1 MTDYPSALPETGRPA
16 EQLLADITT
25 GRGDDL
31 DWKSGR
37 AFSLV
42 YNAADAELERVQH
55 GVAELF
61 LHDNALNPMAY
72 PSLRAMEGSVIA
84 MAADLFGTDARSG
97 ALTSGGTES
106 IFCAVQVARDYAREV
121 LGKPEPTILLPS
133 TAHPAFDKAAK
144 YLDIEVIR
152 VAVGADG
159 RADVAATAVAVD
171 DRTAMIVGS
180 TPCYPYG
187 VIDDI
192 TGLAA
197 LAVDAGI
204 LCHVDACLGG
214 WLLPF
219 WEAIGE
225 PVPPWTF
232 AVEGVTSLSA
242 DIHKYGYGYKGA
254 SVVMYCNRSLLKF
267 QFFSFDDWP
276 GGFYGSATP
285 AGTRPAPPIAG
296 AWATLVN
303 LGRDGLLAKA
313 ADVLAATKRF
323 VAFVDATDGIE
334 VLRRPEMSV
343 VLFGATDPQN
353 NAPLA
358 AALHGQGWK
367 VDVQQEGLHLMMSP
381 GHLAVLPDFEAA
393 IVSALASISSNGVP
407 ASPPAP
413 QSGAGEPARYADRA
427 I

>member
-1 MTDYPSALPETGRPA
+1 MSDYPSALPETGRNA
-16 EQLLADITT
+16 TELLADIAA
-25 GRGDDL
+25 GRETDL

-42 YNAADAELERVQH
+42 YNAADDDLEGLQH
-55 GVAELF
+55 GVANLF

-72 PSLRAMEGSVIA
+72 PSLQAMERSIVA
-84 MAADLFGTDARSG
+84 MSADLFGTDARSG

-121 LGKPEPTILLPS
+121 LGKPEPSIVIPS

-144 YLDIEVIR
+144 YLDIGVHRIPVR
-152 VAVGADG
+152 PDG
-159 RADVAATAVAVD
+159 RADVAATAAAID
-171 DRTAMIVGS
+171 NNTAMLVGS
-180 TPCYPYG
+180 APCYPYG
-187 VIDDI
+187 VIDAI
-192 TGLAA
+192 TDLGA
-197 LAVDAGI
+197 LAQDAGI

-219 WEAIGE
+219 WAANGQD
-225 PVPPWTF
+225 VPAWTF
-232 AVEGVTSLSA
+232 EVEGVTSLSA

-254 SVVMYCNRSLLKF
+254 SVVMYRDRSLLKF

-296 AWATLVN
+296 AWATLVH
-303 LGRDGLLAKA
+303 LGRDGLQAKA
-313 ADVLAATKRF
+313 ADVLAATQRLITF
-323 VAFVDATDGIE
+323 LDATDGID

-343 VLFGATDPQN
+343 VLFGTTDPAN
-353 NAPLA
+353 NDALA
-358 AALHGQGWK
+358 AALHGAGWK

-381 GHLAVLPDFEAA
+381 GHLAVMPDFEAA
-393 IVSALASISSNGVP
+393 ITAALATIST
-407 ASPPAP
+407 P
-413 QSGAGEPARYADRA
+413 QPTQTPTNQSRYADRA